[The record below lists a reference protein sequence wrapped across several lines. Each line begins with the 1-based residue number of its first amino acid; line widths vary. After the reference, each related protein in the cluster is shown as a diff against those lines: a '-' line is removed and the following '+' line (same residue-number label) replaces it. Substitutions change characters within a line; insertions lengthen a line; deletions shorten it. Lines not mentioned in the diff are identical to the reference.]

1 MRLGE
6 TILKNRQTRGLS
18 QEKLAEL
25 VGVSRQ
31 AVSKWEVGD
40 AIPDTDKLIP
50 LARALGITVDE
61 LLGNVPEEEEAQ
73 EDSAEPPLSG
83 SYDASWVE
91 NEFAAVSEQ
100 KPGWFATHWYWIGM
114 VPVVWGAWQLMK
126 LILVL
131 VSALVFAGNVAVS
144 GYAEVVP
151 GPIEIPA
158 PEEVILEEEIV
169 QREGFGFEHITEPG

>member
-6 TILKNRQTRGLS
+6 TILKKRQARELS

-61 LLGNVPEEEEAQ
+61 LLGNVPEEDEVQEE
-73 EDSAEPPLSG
+73 SAEPSLSG
-83 SYDASWVE
+83 TYDASW
-91 NEFAAVSEQ
+91 NEANIPPAPEKQ
-100 KPGWFATHWYWIGM
+100 PGWFATHWYWLGLI
-114 VPVVWGAWQLMK
+114 PAVWGAWRLIQL
-126 LILVL
+126 LIVL
-131 VSALVFAGNVAVS
+131 LFAL
-144 GYAEVVP
+144 
-151 GPIEIPA
+151 PIA
-158 PEEVILEEEIV
+158 M
-169 QREGFGFEHITEPG
+169 